1 MSVSIS
7 RWRQHG
13 ADQTG
18 SHVPCR
24 ACLDLALCDFTAC
37 RLSLDAGVGSW
48 RSLSGCFGASATSA
62 LATSLG
68 SQPATSPPSC
78 LPTYLRLTPQIWP
91 KTYVGNTTE
100 NSRAAPRFGTAR
112 LEVVRAIGVRS
123 AYSLQAKVGGRR
135 GRKPRTAAMPEEE
148 GRTRTGP
155 CGVRCYRC
163 PLFG

>member
-91 KTYVGNTTE
+91 KTYDGHYREFSGSATVWHCEAGGCE
-100 NSRAAPRFGTAR
+100 GDRCAECVFAAS
-112 LEVVRAIGVRS
+112 ES
-123 AYSLQAKVGGRR
+123 GGEEGKKATHRGDAGR
-135 GRKPRTAAMPEEE
+135 GRKNQNRTMWS
-148 GRTRTGP
+148 
-155 CGVRCYRC
+155 
-163 PLFG
+163 